1 MSVAHTFEPSRFAKR
16 RPPYVIAVLLVLL
29 GISPFLIWP
38 TLTRNLFSSDFLPHF
53 YCYLGRRG
61 LVWTHVVADS
71 MIGLAYVMISVTL
84 AYLVYRGRRS
94 IPFHWMFLA
103 FGLFI
108 VACGGTH
115 FMEVITIWNPVYVL
129 SGGVKV
135 LTALVSMGTAVS
147 LPFTVPRVLALIE
160 SAKASQ
166 QHKVLLEQSERRIRA
181 ITETAM
187 DAIVGADSMGRIIY
201 FNRAAERIF
210 GYSASEASGQPLTLL
225 MPDRF
230 HADHK
235 KGLERFLATGHGRLL
250 GKNVELAG
258 KRRNGEEFPISLS
271 LSCWEAGEDLC
282 FIGILRDLTERQRAD
297 EKFRALLEAAP
308 DAMVVVNGE
317 GQIVLVNAQTEKVFG
332 YRRDELLGKE
342 MEMLVPQRLRGRHPK
357 HRADFF
363 AQPRVRPMGAGLE
376 LHGQHKDGHE
386 FPVEISLSPL
396 ETEEGV
402 LVSSA
407 IRDITERKQAED
419 HIHALHREMERH
431 NTELIAINKE
441 LESFSYSVS
450 HDLRAPLRAIDG
462 FSLALLED
470 CEHKLEPEE
479 KNHLHRVRT
488 ATANMGRLIDGLL
501 NLARTARCELV
512 RETVDLSAVASDI
525 SVQLK
530 KADPDRRVTF
540 NIAPNLI
547 VEGDR
552 TLLRVALENLL
563 GNAWK
568 FTCRQPQAHIE
579 FGTRRQGMAR
589 VFFVRDNGTGFDMK
603 YANKLFGPFQRL
615 HDGSEFPGTGIGL
628 ATVQRIIH
636 RHGGLV
642 WADAIAGQGATFYFS
657 VKDEGRSVAVVSKEN
672 AAASAAQAGGER

>member
-250 GKNVELAG
+250 GKNVELVG